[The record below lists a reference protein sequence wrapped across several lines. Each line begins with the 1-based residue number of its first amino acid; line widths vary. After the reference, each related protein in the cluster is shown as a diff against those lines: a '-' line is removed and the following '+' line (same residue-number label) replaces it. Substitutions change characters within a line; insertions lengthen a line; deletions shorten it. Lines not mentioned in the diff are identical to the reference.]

1 MSGNFRRSIIS
12 LSLLVG
18 VAAPWAAT
26 AQAPISNVGSG
37 SVEDRVTQ
45 LERITNAHAQLLT
58 QLQQQLADTQRDIDS
73 LRGQI
78 QENQYQLSQVV
89 DRQKQIYQQLDT
101 LSSGQGGQGQQGSQ
115 NAAPTDSG
123 TATASNDTGGGQDA
137 APAAAA
143 PAVGAATGDANTD
156 YNAAVSL
163 VLEKKQY
170 DQGIIAFQ
178 NFVKRYPDSTY
189 QPNANYWLGQLNY
202 NKGKKDDA
210 AYYFALVV
218 KNYPKS
224 PKSSE
229 ALFKVGVIMQEKGQT
244 DKAKAV
250 YQQVIKLYPNT
261 DSAKQAQKRLAGL

>member
-1 MSGNFRRSIIS
+1 MSSNFRHHLLG

-18 VAAPWAAT
+18 VAVPWAAT

-45 LERITNAHAQLLT
+45 LERISNAHSQLLT
-58 QLQQQLADTQRDIDS
+58 QLQQQLSDNQRDIDS

-78 QENQYQLSQVV
+78 QESQYQLNQVV
-89 DRQKQIYQQLDT
+89 ERQKQIYQQIDG
-101 LSSGQGGQGQQGSQ
+101 LSSPSSST
-115 NAAPTDSG
+115 PTTDG
-123 TATASNDTGGGQDA
+123 

-143 PAVGAATGDANTD
+143 GTDTGAANTAAPASTGDANTD
-156 YNAAVSL
+156 YNAAVAL

-170 DQGIIAFQ
+170 DQAISAFQ
-178 NFVKRYPDSTY
+178 AFVKKYPDSTY

-210 AYYFALVV
+210 AYYFANVV

-229 ALFKVGVIMQEKGQT
+229 ALLKVGVIMQEKGQV

-250 YQQVIKLYPNT
+250 YQQVVKMYPNT
-261 DSAKQAQKRLAGL
+261 ESAKQAQKRLSAS

>member
-1 MSGNFRRSIIS
+1 MNSNFRRHLVG

-18 VAAPWAAT
+18 VAVPWAAT

-45 LERITNAHAQLLT
+45 LERISNAHSQLLT
-58 QLQQQLADTQRDIDS
+58 QLQQQLSDSQRDVDS

-78 QENQYQLSQVV
+78 QESQYQLNQVV
-89 DRQKQIYQQLDT
+89 ERQKQIYQQMDS
-101 LSSGQGGQGQQGSQ
+101 LSGGQGAQ
-115 NAAPTDSG
+115 NSASAASG
-123 TATASNDTGGGQDA
+123 ATADNTAAGSSGNADA
-137 APAAAA
+137 GAAASTAVPAAS
-143 PAVGAATGDANTD
+143 TGDENSD

-163 VLEKKQY
+163 ALEKKQY
-170 DQGIIAFQ
+170 DQAITAFQ
-178 NFVKRYPDSTY
+178 SFVKQYPKSTY
-189 QPNANYWLGQLNY
+189 QPNANYWLGQLYY

-210 AYYFALVV
+210 AYYYAVVV

-229 ALFKVGVIMQEKGQT
+229 AMFKVGVIMQDKGQS

-250 YQQVIKLYPNT
+250 YQQVIKQYPNT
-261 DSAKQAQKRLAGL
+261 DAAKQAQKRLSAL

>member
-1 MSGNFRRSIIS
+1 MSSNFRRHLLG

-18 VAAPWAAT
+18 VAVPWAAT

-45 LERITNAHAQLLT
+45 LERISNAHSQLLT
-58 QLQQQLADTQRDIDS
+58 QLQQQISDNQRDMDS

-78 QENQYQLSQVV
+78 QESQYQLNQIVE
-89 DRQKQIYQQLDT
+89 RQKQIYQQIDG
-101 LSSGQGGQGQQGSQ
+101 LSSQSSSTPTT
-115 NAAPTDSG
+115 NSTPAAAVG
-123 TATASNDTGGGQDA
+123 TDTGAANTA
-137 APAAAA
+137 APAS
-143 PAVGAATGDANTD
+143 TGDANSD
-156 YNAAVSL
+156 YNAAAAL

-170 DQGIIAFQ
+170 DQAISAFQ
-178 NFVKRYPDSTY
+178 AFVKKYPDSTY

-210 AYYFALVV
+210 AYYFANVV

-229 ALFKVGVIMQEKGQT
+229 ALLKVGVIMQEKGQA

-250 YQQVIKLYPNT
+250 YQQVVKMYPNT
-261 DSAKQAQKRLAGL
+261 ESAKQAQKRLAGS

>member
-1 MSGNFRRSIIS
+1 MNSNFRRHLVG

-18 VAAPWAAT
+18 VAVPWAAT

-45 LERITNAHAQLLT
+45 LERISNAHSQLLT
-58 QLQQQLADTQRDIDS
+58 QLQQQLSDSQRDVDS

-78 QENQYQLSQVV
+78 QESQYQLNQVV
-89 DRQKQIYQQLDT
+89 ERQKQIYQQMES
-101 LSSGQGGQGQQGSQ
+101 LSGGQGAQ
-115 NAAPTDSG
+115 NAASAASG
-123 TATASNDTGGGQDA
+123 ATADNTAAGSSGNADAGAAASTA
-137 APAAAA
+137 APAAS
-143 PAVGAATGDANTD
+143 TGDENSD

-163 VLEKKQY
+163 ALEKKQY
-170 DQGIIAFQ
+170 DQAITAFQ
-178 NFVKRYPDSTY
+178 SFVKQYPKSTY
-189 QPNANYWLGQLNY
+189 QPNANYWLGQLYY

-210 AYYFALVV
+210 AYYYAVVV

-229 ALFKVGVIMQEKGQT
+229 AMFKVGVIMQDKGQS

-250 YQQVIKLYPNT
+250 YQQVIKQYPNT
-261 DSAKQAQKRLAGL
+261 DAAKQAQKRLSAL

>member
-1 MSGNFRRSIIS
+1 MNSNFRRHLVG

-18 VAAPWAAT
+18 VAVPWAAT

-45 LERITNAHAQLLT
+45 LERISNAHSQLLT
-58 QLQQQLADTQRDIDS
+58 QLQQQLSDSQRDVDS

-78 QENQYQLSQVV
+78 QENQYQLNQIVE
-89 DRQKQIYQQLDT
+89 RQKQIYQQMDSLG
-101 LSSGQGGQGQQGSQ
+101 SGQGASTSTPAAAVAATD
-115 NAAPTDSG
+115 NAATGSSD
-123 TATASNDTGGGQDA
+123 TATAGAAAATA
-137 APAAAA
+137 APAAS
-143 PAVGAATGDANTD
+143 TGDENSD

-163 VLEKKQY
+163 ALEKKQY
-170 DQGIIAFQ
+170 DQAITAFQ
-178 NFVKRYPDSTY
+178 SFVKQYPKSTY
-189 QPNANYWLGQLNY
+189 QPNANYWLGQLYY

-210 AYYFALVV
+210 AYYYAVVV

-229 ALFKVGVIMQEKGQT
+229 AMFKVGVIMQDKGQS

-250 YQQVIKLYPNT
+250 YQQVIKQYPNT
-261 DSAKQAQKRLAGL
+261 DAAKQAQKRLSAL

>member
-1 MSGNFRRSIIS
+1 MSGNFRHYLLS

-45 LERITNAHAQLLT
+45 LERISNAHGQLLT
-58 QLQQQLADTQRDIDS
+58 QLQQQLSDTQRDIDS

-78 QENQYQLSQVV
+78 QESQYQLSQVV
-89 DRQKQIYQQLDT
+89 ERQKQIYQQMDS
-101 LSSGQGGQGQQGSQ
+101 LSSK
-115 NAAPTDSG
+115 
-123 TATASNDTGGGQDA
+123 GGQDA
-137 APAAAA
+137 AAATPDSGADNSGAATPSTGASADAAA
-143 PAVGAATGDANTD
+143 PAASSAGGSTGDANTD
-156 YNAAVSL
+156 YNAAVAL

-170 DQGIIAFQ
+170 DQGITAFQ

-261 DSAKQAQKRLAGL
+261 DSAKQAQKRLSSL